1 MAGRAGTLML
11 SSRQHIPLRA
21 LGVSLVALL
30 CLLLTGTWILA
41 FDLKI
46 ATRSRFEAEAA
57 ANARITPLSREN
69 AVNLT
74 ELPPQC
80 QNLSSA
86 SAVFGVTITDIDK
99 AELAVPALKALAENS
114 TKTIV
119 TRIVF
124 DPIKTDD
131 PRKFEERLRDYRTAV
146 EKVSAVSC
154 VMGEIADSYSLYF
167 YFPDKVKTKWPV
179 GYRNYEMWTER
190 LVQTMGAL
198 VSVWEVGNEVNGE
211 WVGWKEGEWKRKSAA
226 ERRARRERV
235 GQLVLSAHAK
245 VKSLQPDS
253 LTAVTLFYN
262 DDGTRRCTG
271 DDSYRMND
279 WAKNHLPEQLRAN
292 IDYLFLS
299 YYENTKDCPQVD
311 GSAKGL
317 AKVFVSLKP
326 LFPSAIT
333 KFGFGEIGYK
343 ETCPG
348 NKDSDRVNNTRCQAG
363 QKLYIVRYY
372 RQLNDDLKAELMK
385 SEEKVNFIGGY
396 FYWYFLQDVA
406 LSNNGQARE
415 VVEAFQKL
423 VRE

>member
-1 MAGRAGTLML
+1 ML
-11 SSRQHIPLRA
+11 SSRRHIPLRT
-21 LGVSLVALL
+21 LGISFIPLL
-30 CLLLTGTWILA
+30 CLLLAVAWISA
-41 FDLKI
+41 FDLK
-46 ATRSRFEAEAA
+46 ATSRSRFEVETAS
-57 ANARITPLSREN
+57 NARITPLGREN
-69 AVNLT
+69 ALKPT

-86 SAVFGVTITDIDK
+86 SAIFGITITDIDK

-114 TKTIV
+114 TKPIV

-131 PRKFEERLRDYRTAV
+131 PRKFEKRLGDYRTAV

-154 VMGEIADSYSLYF
+154 VMGEIADSYSLHF
-167 YFPDKVKTKWPV
+167 YFPDKVKAKWPM

-198 VSVWEVGNEVNGE
+198 VSIWEVGNEVNGE
-211 WVGWKEGEWKRKSAA
+211 WAGWKEGEWKRKSAP
-226 ERRARRERV
+226 ERRERRERI
-235 GQLVLSAHAK
+235 GQLVLSAYTK
-245 VKSLQPDS
+245 VKSLKPDG

-262 DDGTRRCTG
+262 DDGTHRCTE
-271 DDSYRMND
+271 DDSYRMNY
-279 WAKNHLPEQLRAN
+279 WAGNYLPEQLRTN
-292 IDYLFLS
+292 VDYLFLS

-326 LFPSAIT
+326 LFPSAVT

-348 NKDSDRVNNTRCQAG
+348 NNDSDRVNNTRCQAG
-363 QKLYIVRYY
+363 QKLYIERYY

-406 LSNNGQARE
+406 LSNNEQSREVAGAFQRLARE
-415 VVEAFQKL
+415 
-423 VRE
+423 